1 MDIVIAAI
9 KSDLNSVLDAG
20 RYMLTGL
27 FIVAV
32 FNSYVG
38 ILSKNVNWTDVI
50 LRLVIG
56 FVLLQNYTWIM
67 DTTRDIVV
75 GLDQRISPDQ
85 SAIDQYAQMNDN
97 MQKQYQQN
105 TQQSFVSQVKDFFFG
120 HLHTLIVNLA
130 FIFYAIVSKIME
142 AIRYSLAGILYKIG
156 PILVP
161 LILFPSTE
169 KVLKG
174 WYTHYVSVLCW
185 PILWHIALSVAVTLS
200 NEVGASGQGIE
211 QFACLNFAVCV
222 VLLFSPLI
230 VSSLVAGV
238 GMGSAAALTGFM
250 ATSALMGVGRET
262 LRLTGSAIE
271 GRTYSPQVQTSA
283 ASSHPATTPTTM
295 GGKFKDLMI
304 KPTTKR
310 NKT

>member
-38 ILSKNVNWTDVI
+38 ILSKNINWTDVI

-56 FVLLQNYTWIM
+56 FVLLQNYTWVM

-105 TQQSFVSQVKDFFFG
+105 TQQSFVSQVKDFLLWSFAYFDCQSC
-120 HLHTLIVNLA
+120 
-130 FIFYAIVSKIME
+130 FY
-142 AIRYSLAGILYKIG
+142 
-156 PILVP
+156 
-161 LILFPSTE
+161 F
-169 KVLKG
+169 
-174 WYTHYVSVLCW
+174 LCD
-185 PILWHIALSVAVTLS
+185 
-200 NEVGASGQGIE
+200 
-211 QFACLNFAVCV
+211 C
-222 VLLFSPLI
+222 
-230 VSSLVAGV
+230 
-238 GMGSAAALTGFM
+238 
-250 ATSALMGVGRET
+250 
-262 LRLTGSAIE
+262 
-271 GRTYSPQVQTSA
+271 
-283 ASSHPATTPTTM
+283 
-295 GGKFKDLMI
+295 FKDHGSYTLF
-304 KPTTKR
+304 TCGDSL
-310 NKT
+310 